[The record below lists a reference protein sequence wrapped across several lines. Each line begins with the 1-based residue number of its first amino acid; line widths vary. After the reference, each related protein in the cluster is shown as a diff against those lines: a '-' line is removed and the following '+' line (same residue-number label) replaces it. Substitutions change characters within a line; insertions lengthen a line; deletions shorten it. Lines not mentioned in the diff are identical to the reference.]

1 MSRTGRSL
9 QTVRKVILFVAGDGA
24 NSVAA
29 TRNLALLQRSTECLF
44 DLEVVNV
51 LQQYERA
58 LQYDV
63 LVTPCLVQIEPAPRV
78 MIVGTL
84 HDLAKVRAALQL
96 PPEATPN
103 AAAS

>member
-1 MSRTGRSL
+1 MSQDGRSPH
-9 QTVRKVILFVAGDGA
+9 TVRKVILFVAGDGA
-24 NSVAA
+24 NSMAA
-29 TRNLALLQRSTECLF
+29 TRNLALLQQSTDCLF
-44 DLEVVNV
+44 ELEVVNV
-51 LQQYERA
+51 LQQYQRA

-63 LVTPCLVQIEPAPRV
+63 LVTPCLVQVEPGPRV
-78 MIVGTL
+78 MVVGTL

>member
-1 MSRTGRSL
+1 MSANARRL
-9 QTVRKVILFVAGDGA
+9 QTVRKMILFVAGDGA

-51 LQQYERA
+51 LQQYQRA

-63 LVTPCLVQIEPAPRV
+63 LVTPCLVQVEPAPRV

-96 PPEATPN
+96 PLEATPN